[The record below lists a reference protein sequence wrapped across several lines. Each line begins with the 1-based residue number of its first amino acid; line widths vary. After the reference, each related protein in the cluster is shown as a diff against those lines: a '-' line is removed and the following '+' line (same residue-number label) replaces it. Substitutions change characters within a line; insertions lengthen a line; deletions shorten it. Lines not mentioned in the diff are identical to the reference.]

1 MKPTQSVQKT
11 IRLTP
16 ELWLLV
22 EQTMMHGKFRNL
34 NDFLRTCI
42 RSYIDETGETLGS
55 RRYFNNKLAERMD
68 RQEAAILWNS
78 LLMQVLTARGL
89 FTVLDELMPEDAPA
103 EPPTPDEQIARA
115 QEMSKKL
122 LARFLPDQL
131 QVIKELEQYLRRQ
144 KEVAAQA
151 AKAAKQG
158 R

>member
-1 MKPTQSVQKT
+1 
-11 IRLTP
+11 
-16 ELWLLV
+16 
-22 EQTMMHGKFRNL
+22 
-34 NDFLRTCI
+34 
-42 RSYIDETGETLGS
+42 
-55 RRYFNNKLAERMD
+55 
-68 RQEAAILWNS
+68 
-78 LLMQVLTARGL
+78 MQVLTARGL

-144 KEVAAQA
+144 KEAAAQA